1 MKKLAIFILSVFVLS
16 LALSACGG
24 SKTATITVDMTDNA
38 FNPATAEVP
47 AGAEVTLNLSNSG
60 TVEHEFV
67 IMKLGTQATLPFDAD
82 DEPNVYWEVELNQG
96 ESSTVT
102 FTAPSEAG
110 TYELV
115 CGTPGHL
122 ELGMLGSLIVK

>member
-16 LALSACGG
+16 LSLSACGT
-24 SKTATITVDMTDNA
+24 KKATITIDMNDYT
-38 FNPATAEVP
+38 FVPASVEVP

-82 DEPNVYWEVELNQG
+82 DEPNVYWEVELDQG
-96 ESSTVT
+96 ESSVVT
-102 FTAPSEAG
+102 FTAPSEPG
-110 TYELV
+110 TYQLV
-115 CGTPGHL
+115 CGTPAHL

>member
-1 MKKLAIFILSVFVLS
+1 MKKLATFILSVFVLS

-24 SKTATITVDMTDNA
+24 TKTATITVDMSDNT
-38 FNPATAEVP
+38 FNPATVEVP

-67 IMKLGTQATLPFDAD
+67 IMKLGTQVSQPFDD
-82 DEPNVYWEVELNQG
+82 NDESNVYWEAELDAG
-96 ESSTVT
+96 ESATVT
-102 FTAPSEAG
+102 FTAPSDAG